1 MWQRPDDV
9 PSSIRP
15 RIFNVTDEIA
25 NGFNL
30 IGVTVHDF
38 HIGKLIFDQVP
49 HDQASRPPDRH

>member
-25 NGFNL
+25 NGLNL
-30 IGVTVHDF
+30 VGVTVADF
-38 HIGKLIFDQVP
+38 HTGKFIFDQYQQFQTIKPVDP
-49 HDQASRPPDRH
+49 